1 MPIRELRT
9 TLRSVAL
16 PFSSSGDRP
25 RRWDFNPLDI
35 TPLRGVF
42 FRCPVCLSF
51 FLSLQGTRRVKQR
64 SFNLH
69 LLVKPNE
76 PISGIR
82 LSSGISHIRKQ
93 MYRIDTSA
101 RFGLQQL
108 FDNLHDLCQMEF
120 SLTFF
125 GGLPF
130 WYLIIRLLL
139 SCCQPLLYPDQ
150 NPFAGSG
157 FPFHTVAS
165 CTLRHR
171 FCISSACPSSL
182 LWVHPTPLNALLLLS
197 HSGYTSATFAP
208 SVEFIDPE
216 TSWVLTQPQGGR

>member
-1 MPIRELRT
+1 MLFI
-9 TLRSVAL
+9 
-16 PFSSSGDRP
+16 
-25 RRWDFNPLDI
+25 
-35 TPLRGVF
+35 
-42 FRCPVCLSF
+42 LSF
-51 FLSLQGTRRVKQR
+51 LCFEARRRVKER
-64 SFNLH
+64 SSDLP

-93 MYRIDTSA
+93 MYRIDTST

-157 FPFHTVAS
+157 FPSIQSPPVPCGTGSVYHQPVLHRYYGFIRPLLTHCFCFPIQVI
-165 CTLRHR
+165 LRL
-171 FCISSACPSSL
+171 PLPLQLSSL
-182 LWVHPTPLNALLLLS
+182 
-197 HSGYTSATFAP
+197 
-208 SVEFIDPE
+208 
-216 TSWVLTQPQGGR
+216 TQKRVGR